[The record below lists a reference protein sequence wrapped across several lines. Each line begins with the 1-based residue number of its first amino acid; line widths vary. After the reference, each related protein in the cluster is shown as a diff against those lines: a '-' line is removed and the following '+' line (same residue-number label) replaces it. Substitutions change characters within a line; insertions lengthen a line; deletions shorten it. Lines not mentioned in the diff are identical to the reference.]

1 MEKKFY
7 LLVALSF
14 ILIVSGG
21 IYAYTYTT
29 AIDTVTTPTPT
40 GDIATVNATGTQP
53 DWSDV
58 STPVN
63 DDVILRPIGI
73 GDETDVK
80 YQFPATGEHWDKV
93 DETSSDNDTT
103 YVYTPS
109 AGWEEDLYD
118 TANYSTQTAGGD
130 IQYVEVFMVSRAT
143 LSADQVSAYVHIKTN
158 GLEYNGTSEN
168 LTTSYALYSNPWTDN
183 PQSGSSW
190 TWNEIDDLQI
200 GVGMREPGVAID
212 SRCTQVYTSV
222 NFDAPELSGSTP
234 TGDLFEITAHDDYD
248 GNLQVRV
255 YLTNTADLLK
265 AYDYLDMRLYL
276 ESSQEA
282 GETPSYQLMNLQ
294 DGVATFNLIGI
305 SGGSYTLSI
314 IGGTYQLLSRETSD
328 WDEGWTVT
336 PEFYC
341 EVTQR

>member
-14 ILIVSGG
+14 ILLISGG

-29 AIDTVTTPTPT
+29 ATSTVTTPTPT
-40 GDIATVNATGTQP
+40 GDIATVNATASQP
-53 DWSDV
+53 TWSDV

-63 DDVILRPIGI
+63 DDVILRPIGV
-73 GDETDVK
+73 GDEADVK
-80 YQFPATGEHWDKV
+80 YQYPDTGEHWDKV
-93 DETSSDNDTT
+93 DEATSDNDST

-109 AGWEEDLYD
+109 TGWEEDLYN
-118 TANYSTQTAGGD
+118 TANHSTQTAGGD
-130 IQYVEVFMVSRAT
+130 IQYVEVFMLSRAT
-143 LSADQVSAYVHIKTN
+143 LSAEQVSAYVHIKTN
-158 GLEYNGTSEN
+158 GFEYDSTAEN
-168 LTTSYALYSNPWTDN
+168 LTTSYALYSNPWIDN

-190 TWNEIDDLQI
+190 TWNEIDDMQI
-200 GVGMREPGVAID
+200 GVGMREAGVSIE
-212 SRCTQVYTSV
+212 SRCTQVYANV

-234 TGDLFEITAHDDYD
+234 TGDLFEITAHDDYN

-282 GETPSYQLMNLQ
+282 GETPNYQLLNLEN
-294 DGVATFNLIGI
+294 GVATFNLVGV

-314 IGGTYQLLSRETSD
+314 IGGTYQLNSRHTSE
-328 WDEGWTVT
+328 WDAGWTVT

-341 EVTQR
+341 EATQR